1 MDRWHPLS
9 EATNGQEN
17 ILLMNE
23 VGYDAA
29 TIGNNEGV
37 GNSKE
42 ELNHLYDHAEFD
54 IILDN
59 LFDKIRSSHRH
70 GRNHINH
77 YNETPDENR
86 TNCIY
91 CSISAYL

>member
-37 GNSKE
+37 GNSK
-42 ELNHLYDHAEFD
+42 
-54 IILDN
+54 
-59 LFDKIRSSHRH
+59 KS
-70 GRNHINH
+70 
-77 YNETPDENR
+77 
-86 TNCIY
+86 
-91 CSISAYL
+91 